1 MRYNKAGL
9 LGASLAHREGPILR
23 RLALGKP
30 ATAALVAIG
39 VWLAVLALHQ
49 SRLLEI
55 AELKT
60 LDHRFRQYADPRR
73 ASKDLVLVAVDEA
86 SLETFGRW
94 PWPRDR
100 FGYVVR
106 YLRDA
111 EAKAIV
117 FDILFLEPD
126 EGTAEFDASFAEEVR
141 AAGNVFFPFL
151 LLASPASAPAPSIPR
166 SATIPLGRESDR
178 RTNVP
183 APGLKLPIPPLAEAA
198 VGLGFINLTSD
209 FDGTTRRLKP
219 LAMTSQGAL
228 AQLATAV
235 AYDRLNT
242 DRAVIEGHT
251 LRLGSTTI
259 PLTAQGEMILNW
271 HGSLDRKPYPAYS
284 IGAVL
289 RSFLEV
295 QKGQRPTLA
304 PALFRGKTVY
314 VGTTAAGT
322 YDLRVTPVS
331 SFTPGVFV
339 QMTALD
345 NILHGRSLQPA
356 PAWVFAMTA
365 LVVCLATAW
374 SFMLVPRLPAK
385 FGLIVALAAVYYGVT
400 VWAFT
405 AQALWLE
412 LALPEGALGVT
423 FAVAATWEYLTEG
436 RQRRHLRG
444 VFDKYMAAEV
454 VDEILRNPAG
464 VTLGGE
470 KKELTVLFTD
480 VAGFTSISEALD
492 PTELVELINRYLS
505 VVTEGILRHR
515 GNVNKYLGDGIMAV
529 FGAPRGEPNHATLA
543 CYAALD
549 CQAALARLREE
560 WKAQGYPDMATR
572 IGINSGSLVVGNM
585 GSPARMEYTVMGDAV
600 NLASRLESANKVYG
614 TSILMGPRTYE
625 LAREEIQVREVDILR
640 VMGKQKP
647 VVVYELLARRGE
659 MDERNRPVLELYRK
673 GLAAYKARD
682 FGAATQ
688 AFEAALQLD
697 PADGPSRVHLSR
709 AQEYLVTPPLP
720 DWAGVY
726 EMRSK

>member
-1 MRYNKAGL
+1 
-9 LGASLAHREGPILR
+9 
-23 RLALGKP
+23 
-30 ATAALVAIG
+30 
-39 VWLAVLALHQ
+39 
-49 SRLLEI
+49 
-55 AELKT
+55 
-60 LDHRFRQYADPRR
+60 
-73 ASKDLVLVAVDEA
+73 
-86 SLETFGRW
+86 
-94 PWPRDR
+94 
-100 FGYVVR
+100 
-106 YLRDA
+106 
-111 EAKAIV
+111 
-117 FDILFLEPD
+117 
-126 EGTAEFDASFAEEVR
+126 
-141 AAGNVFFPFL
+141 
-151 LLASPASAPAPSIPR
+151 
-166 SATIPLGRESDR
+166 
-178 RTNVP
+178 
-183 APGLKLPIPPLAEAA
+183 
-198 VGLGFINLTSD
+198 
-209 FDGTTRRLKP
+209 
-219 LAMTSQGAL
+219 
-228 AQLATAV
+228 
-235 AYDRLNT
+235 
-242 DRAVIEGHT
+242 
-251 LRLGSTTI
+251 
-259 PLTAQGEMILNW
+259 
-271 HGSLDRKPYPAYS
+271 
-284 IGAVL
+284 
-289 RSFLEV
+289 
-295 QKGQRPTLA
+295 
-304 PALFRGKTVY
+304 
-314 VGTTAAGT
+314 
-322 YDLRVTPVS
+322 
-331 SFTPGVFV
+331 
-339 QMTALD
+339 
-345 NILHGRSLQPA
+345 
-356 PAWVFAMTA
+356 
-365 LVVCLATAW
+365 
-374 SFMLVPRLPAK
+374 
-385 FGLIVALAAVYYGVT
+385 
-400 VWAFT
+400 
-405 AQALWLE
+405 
-412 LALPEGALGVT
+412 
-423 FAVAATWEYLTEG
+423 
-436 RQRRHLRG
+436 
-444 VFDKYMAAEV
+444 MAAEV

-470 KKELTVLFTD
+470 KKELTVLFTN
-480 VAGFTSISEALD
+480 VAGFTSISETLD